1 MSLIELIDFPV
12 LGDNRGKL
20 VAIEGNRHIPFEI
33 KRVYYIYG
41 SSSDVAR
48 GFHAHKE
55 LRQVAVCLSG
65 QCRIVMDDGSKK
77 EDVILDNPSQALL
90 IDKMQWHEMYG
101 FSDDCVLMVLA
112 SQPYDESD
120 YIRDYDVFKLE
131 VINVKV

>member
-20 VAIEGNRHIPFEI
+20 VVIEGNRHVPFEI

-41 SSSDVAR
+41 TSPDVAR

-77 EDVILDNPSQALL
+77 KDVILNSPSQALL
-90 IDKMQWHEMYG
+90 VDKMQWHEMYD
-101 FSDDCVLMVLA
+101 FSSDCVLMVLA
-112 SQPYDESD
+112 SNVYDESD
-120 YIRDYDVFKLE
+120 YIRDYERFISLSGE
-131 VINVKV
+131 L

>member
-1 MSLIELIDFPV
+1 MSLVELIDFPV

-20 VAIEGNRHIPFEI
+20 VVIEGNRHVPFEI

-41 SSSDVAR
+41 TSPDVAR

-77 EDVILDNPSQALL
+77 KDVILNSPSQALL
-90 IDKMQWHEMYG
+90 VDKMQWHEMYD
-101 FSDDCVLMVLA
+101 FSSDCVLMVLA
-112 SQPYDESD
+112 SNVYDESD
-120 YIRDYDVFKLE
+120 YIRDYESFIALSGGL
-131 VINVKV
+131 

>member
-20 VAIEGNRHIPFEI
+20 VAIEGNRHVPFEI

-41 SSSDVAR
+41 TSPDVAR
-48 GFHAHKE
+48 GFHAHKQ

-77 EDVILDNPSQALL
+77 KDVILNSPSQALL
-90 IDKMQWHEMYG
+90 IDRMQWHEMYD
-101 FSDDCVLMVLA
+101 FSSDCVLMVLA
-112 SQPYDESD
+112 SDVYDESD
-120 YIRDYDVFKLE
+120 YIRGYESFITLSGKL
-131 VINVKV
+131 

>member
-12 LGDNRGKL
+12 LGDNSGRL

-41 SSSDVAR
+41 ISSDAAR

-90 IDKMQWHEMYG
+90 IDKMQWHEMYD
-101 FSDDCVLMVLA
+101 FSSDCVLMVLA
-112 SQPYDESD
+112 SDIYDESD
-120 YIRDYDVFKLE
+120 YIRDYEKFIALNVLE
-131 VINVKV
+131 

>member
-33 KRVYYIYG
+33 KRVYYIYDT
-41 SSSDVAR
+41 SPDVAR
-48 GFHAHKE
+48 GFHAHKG

-77 EDVILDNPSQALL
+77 EDMILNSPSQALL
-90 IDKMQWHEMYG
+90 IDKMQWHEMYD
-101 FSDDCVLMVLA
+101 FSSDCVLMVLA
-112 SQPYDESD
+112 SDEYDEND
-120 YIRDYDVFKLE
+120 YLRDYQTFLE
-131 VINVKV
+131 ASQK

>member
-1 MSLIELIDFPV
+1 MSLVELIDFPV

-20 VAIEGNRHIPFEI
+20 VVIEGNRHVPFEI

-41 SSSDVAR
+41 TSPDVAR

-77 EDVILDNPSQALL
+77 KDVILNSPSQALL
-90 IDKMQWHEMYG
+90 VDKMQWHEMYD
-101 FSDDCVLMVLA
+101 FSSDCVLMVLA
-112 SQPYDESD
+112 SNVYDESD
-120 YIRDYDVFKLE
+120 YIRDYESFISLSGE
-131 VINVKV
+131 L

>member
-12 LGDNRGKL
+12 LGDHRGKL

-55 LRQVAVCLSG
+55 LRQVAICLSG

-90 IDKMQWHEMYG
+90 IDRMQWHEMYD
-101 FSDDCVLMVLA
+101 FSSDCVLMVLA
-112 SQPYDESD
+112 SDIYDESD
-120 YIRDYDVFKLE
+120 YIRNYESFILLNGE
-131 VINVKV
+131 G

>member
-41 SSSDVAR
+41 TSPDVAR

-77 EDVILDNPSQALL
+77 EDVLLNSPSQALL
-90 IDKMQWHEMYG
+90 IDKMQWHEMYD
-101 FSDDCVLMVLA
+101 FSSDCVLMVLA
-112 SQPYDESD
+112 SGVYDESD
-120 YIRDYDVFKLE
+120 YIRHYDDFIEEAL
-131 VINVKV
+131 NA

>member
-1 MSLIELIDFPV
+1 MSLVELIDFPV

-20 VAIEGNRHIPFEI
+20 VVIEGNRHVPFEI

-41 SSSDVAR
+41 TSPDVAR

-77 EDVILDNPSQALL
+77 EDVTLKSPSQALL
-90 IDKMQWHEMYG
+90 VDKMQWHEMYD
-101 FSDDCVLMVLA
+101 FSSDCVLMVLA
-112 SQPYDESD
+112 SNVYDESD
-120 YIRDYDVFKLE
+120 YIRDYESFISLSGE
-131 VINVKV
+131 L

>member
-90 IDKMQWHEMYG
+90 IDKMQWHEMYD
-101 FSDDCVLMVLA
+101 FSSDCVLMVLA
-112 SQPYDESD
+112 SDIYDESD
-120 YIRDYDVFKLE
+120 YIREYENFIALNGE
-131 VINVKV
+131 G